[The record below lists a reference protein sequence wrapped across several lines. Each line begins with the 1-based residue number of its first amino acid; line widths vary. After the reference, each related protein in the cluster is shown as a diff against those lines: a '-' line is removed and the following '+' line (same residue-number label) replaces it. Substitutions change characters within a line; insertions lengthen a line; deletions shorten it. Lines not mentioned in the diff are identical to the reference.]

1 MHRLADCVR
10 DSVFHAIRP
19 DGDSGTNQSLRS
31 KKNMGSDMVAV
42 ESARPAVEAISN
54 GPAFELKRIAE
65 SVVERRYHGCSLG
78 PRTEDPGSWKCSW
91 CGRANVRQHAGLHH
105 CSACNAEAF
114 TYFTFENELR
124 VRYTRRPPRLSDGAV
139 RFDSQGAISEGI
151 NREPSLRIPR
161 LINDVQPLFSGSS
174 SLP

>member
-1 MHRLADCVR
+1 
-10 DSVFHAIRP
+10 
-19 DGDSGTNQSLRS
+19 
-31 KKNMGSDMVAV
+31 MVAV
-42 ESARPAVEAISN
+42 DSARPAVVELVSN
-54 GPAFELKRIAE
+54 G
-65 SVVERRYHGCSLG
+65 RRYVCSLG

-91 CGRANVRQHAGLHH
+91 CGRANVRQRAGLDH

-124 VRYTRRPPRLSDGAV
+124 VRYTRRPPRLSDRAV

-161 LINDVQPLFSGSS
+161 LINEVQPVFSGSG
-174 SLP
+174 SLPV